1 MSRHLSKNDAFS
13 KIVNQAFLNIWS
25 PAQRGLHRCKHQQ
38 PHLYSEERL
47 QRPLVSRKRA
57 ACCISCTNDKNNT
70 TLKTAAER
78 RYASRSDP
86 PESREGRVPLL
97 HLLLSAPLRR
107 GKTSSVITPA
117 RHRRVPGGETQS
129 QHIICQ
135 SDSLAGALGCPLK
148 PEVTL
153 RPLTVRRAC
162 VCVTSFRNYT
172 DAAASRFWNVLRHG
186 VDFQQTA

>member
-86 PESREGRVPLL
+86 PESREGLASECGGVPLL

-107 GKTSSVITPA
+107 GKTNFEC
-117 RHRRVPGGETQS
+117 H
-129 QHIICQ
+129 H
-135 SDSLAGALGCPLK
+135 AGATPTRSRG
-148 PEVTL
+148 
-153 RPLTVRRAC
+153 
-162 VCVTSFRNYT
+162 RNAIATHYL
-172 DAAASRFWNVLRHG
+172 SE
-186 VDFQQTA
+186 